1 MISHS
6 VDFREEIRLR
16 GQMKKGGLR
25 SVNDPEN
32 IRKISSERP
41 IKEDNSL
48 AGLLRVGLE
57 NIHNAAQGSDS
68 DSDSDSESEDSW
80 DEET

>member
-1 MISHS
+1 M
-6 VDFREEIRLR
+6 R
-16 GQMKKGGLR
+16 GQMKKGGLM

-32 IRKISSERP
+32 KRKMSSEKP

-48 AGLLRVGLE
+48 AGLLIAGLE
-57 NIHNAAQGSDS
+57 NIHKAAQGSDS

-80 DEET
+80 DEED

>member
-1 MISHS
+1 
-6 VDFREEIRLR
+6 
-16 GQMKKGGLR
+16 MKKGGLM

-32 IRKISSERP
+32 KRKMSSEKP

-48 AGLLRVGLE
+48 AGLLKAGLE

-68 DSDSDSESEDSW
+68 EDDSHSESEDSW
-80 DEET
+80 EGED